1 MSRKRIESIELE
13 VDVDGIE
20 VPAALRPPTNGRA
33 SYIVRWKMHGKWN
46 SASTGT
52 DVLHEAKRIGREI
65 VRGLR
70 DPKTKVAGILT
81 VEHFVEVQR
90 KHYAAKAFARK
101 AEKCWQKFQ
110 SVWGSFL
117 RRFPIKAVQEVDAQ
131 MALDYISKLGT
142 ARRDVNCKYKTETE
156 KVISRNT
163 VLSHVSVLRAA
174 WNRVRIGNRKA
185 KAGIPH
191 GNMVKNNP
199 WEEISNNLPE
209 PTKKPVV
216 QFNPEDGQ
224 FEKLLDEFADREI
237 AQLFLIISL
246 WGAGRIE
253 EVSMIQWD
261 WVDDEGYIEIPDE
274 IAKKGHGRVFRIPP
288 SILARLQAVR
298 VRSNAFVFAGF
309 PAELRKHYRKKQS
322 TERHADKL
330 MDFSPKRLR
339 WRMQK
344 HIRQATLLMGLA
356 GFSHHAIRR
365 TSMELSDE
373 GELTDAEN
381 RSAEKLGTTPENKRA
396 NYLQRKITR
405 THYKKA
411 AGLYQNLTA
420 VLREFPKLAE
430 RVGVEAV
437 DPKLTQETDALLAGL
452 SPEQRQELLLALLRS
467 TLGKDGVA

>member
-1 MSRKRIESIELE
+1 MSRKRTECIDLE

-20 VPAALRPPTNGRA
+20 VPAHLRPPTNGRA
-33 SYIVRWKMHGKWN
+33 SYIVRWKMHGQWK

-52 DVLHEAKRIGREI
+52 DVLHEAKKIGREI
-65 VRGLR
+65 VRGVR

-81 VEHFVEVQR
+81 VEQFVEVQR
-90 KHYAAKAFARK
+90 QHYAAKAFARK

-131 MALDYISKLGT
+131 MALDYIRKLGE
-142 ARRDVNCKYKTETE
+142 ARRDANCKYKTETE
-156 KVISRNT
+156 RPLSRNT
-163 VLSHVSVLRAA
+163 ILSHVSSLRAA
-174 WNRVRIGNRKA
+174 WNRVRFGHRKA

-209 PTKKPVV
+209 PTKKAIV
-216 QFNPEDGQ
+216 QFDPAAGE

-253 EVSMIQWD
+253 EVSLIQWN
-261 WVDDEGYIEIPDE
+261 WIDDEGYIEIPNE
-274 IAKKGHGRVFRIPP
+274 IAKKGYGRVIRIPP
-288 SILARLQAVR
+288 AILSRLHAVR
-298 VRSNAFVFAGF
+298 VKNNAFVFAGF
-309 PAELRKHYRKKQS
+309 PAELRKHYRKKQA
-322 TERHADKL
+322 TERHADKVL
-330 MDFSPKRLR
+330 EFSPNRLR

-344 HIRQATLLMGLA
+344 HIRQAALLTGLK
-356 GFSHHAIRR
+356 GISHHAIRR

-373 GELTDAEN
+373 GELAEAEN
-381 RSAEKLGTTPENKRA
+381 RSAEKLGTTPENKLA
-396 NYLQRKITR
+396 NYRQRKISR
-405 THYKKA
+405 IHYRKA

-430 RVGVEAV
+430 RVGVEPV
-437 DPKLTQETDALLAGL
+437 DPKLTEDADALLEGL
-452 SPEQRQELLLALLRS
+452 SPDQRQAVLLALLRK